1 MLWIA
6 LHLPDLSLQAT
17 TRGLLPH
24 IPVAITETHGNRT
37 LICAANTPAR
47 DAGALPGGTA
57 AAARA
62 VAGDIVLLPREVERE
77 HDALLKIALCALQ
90 FTPGVSI
97 VRDALLLDVESS
109 LTLFGGL
116 GKLCNALRQ
125 TLRQLGFQATLGV
138 APTPLAAEQIG
149 RAHV

>member
-17 TRGLLPH
+17 TRGLLPQ

-37 LICAANTPAR
+37 LVHAANAAAR
-47 DAGALPGGTA
+47 DAGAHPGHSA

-62 VAGDIVLLPREVERE
+62 VAGDIVMLPRDVERE
-77 HDALLKIALCALQ
+77 RDALGKIALSALQ

-97 VRDALLLDVESS
+97 VRDALPDV
-109 LTLFGGL
+109 FAIWDAV
-116 GKLCNALRQ
+116 N
-125 TLRQLGFQATLGV
+125 
-138 APTPLAAEQIG
+138 
-149 RAHV
+149 